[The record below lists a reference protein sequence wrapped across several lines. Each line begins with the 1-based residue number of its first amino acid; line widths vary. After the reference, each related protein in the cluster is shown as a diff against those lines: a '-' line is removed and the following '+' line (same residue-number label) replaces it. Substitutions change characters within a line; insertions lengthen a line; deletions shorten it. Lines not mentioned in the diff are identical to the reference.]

1 MPSAQTAKPYTLLA
15 IDDDPQSL
23 VILSKIL
30 TAEYEVLLA
39 KSSARGLELAR
50 NSQPDLII
58 LDITMPE
65 MDGFQVLGELRK
77 HPTTAGIPVIFL
89 TSRTS
94 VEDERL
100 GLLLGASDYIT
111 KPISPP
117 VVLARVAIHLGYRDK
132 LLHPSQPVGGSA
144 AGSDMREGFIAALAM
159 QLRHNP
165 QVHLDALLDSFTAV
179 LAHAL
184 DEPDLTA
191 LRSAA
196 CLALLGLG
204 QAHNSLPQA
213 LGTSRLLI
221 EEIIEHTNAEDPVL
235 NLAWDLSQ
243 ADVLLGGHA
252 STTLDEHAPLF
263 ARLFALTLTYHLTLL
278 QPAVS
283 VALRHD
289 LALGAMFSHPAAYNL
304 PSDTE
309 HLCSTLLGIA
319 HARLDS

>member
-1 MPSAQTAKPYTLLA
+1 MPTAHTAKPYTLLA

-77 HPTTAGIPVIFL
+77 HAVTASIPVIFL

-117 VVLARVAIHLGYRDK
+117 VVLARIATHLGYRDK
-132 LLHPSQPVGGSA
+132 LLHPCQPDGGST
-144 AGSDMREGFIAALAM
+144 AGSDMREGFIAALAL

-165 QVHLDALLDSFTAV
+165 QVRLDALLDSFAAL
-179 LAHAL
+179 LAYAL
-184 DEPDLTA
+184 RDPDQVA

-196 CLALLGLG
+196 CLALIGLG
-204 QAHNSLPQA
+204 QPHDALPQA
-213 LGTSRLLI
+213 LGASRVLI
-221 EEIIEHTNAEDPVL
+221 EEIIGHTNAEDPVL
-235 NLAWDLSQ
+235 NLAWDLSH
-243 ADVLLGGHA
+243 ADGLLGGVG
-252 STTLDEHAPLF
+252 
-263 ARLFALTLTYHLTLL
+263 
-278 QPAVS
+278 QPHC
-283 VALRHD
+283 R
-289 LALGAMFSHPAAYNL
+289 
-304 PSDTE
+304 
-309 HLCSTLLGIA
+309 STLRCPPVCSRS
-319 HARLDS
+319 H

>member
-1 MPSAQTAKPYTLLA
+1 MPTAHTAKPYTLLA

-23 VILSKIL
+23 VILSKVL

-77 HPTTAGIPVIFL
+77 HAVTASIPVIFL

-100 GLLLGASDYIT
+100 GFLLGASDYIT

-117 VVLARVAIHLGYRDK
+117 VVLARVATHLGYRDK
-132 LLHPSQPVGGSA
+132 LLHPCQPDGDST
-144 AGSDMREGFIAALAM
+144 AGSDMREGFISALAL

-165 QVHLDALLDSFTAV
+165 RLRLDALLDSFAALLGHV
-179 LAHAL
+179 LS
-184 DEPDLTA
+184 EPDQGA

-196 CLALLGLG
+196 CLALIGLG
-204 QAHNSLPQA
+204 QPHDSLPQA
-213 LGTSRLLI
+213 LGAGRLLI
-221 EEIIEHTNAEDPVL
+221 EEIIGHTNAEDPVL
-235 NLAWDLSQ
+235 NLAWDLSH
-243 ADVLLGGHA
+243 ADVMLDGGA
-252 STTLDEHAPLF
+252 SSSLPEHAPLST
-263 ARLFALTLTYHLTLL
+263 RLFALVLTYHLALL
-278 QPAVS
+278 QPAAN

-289 LALGAMFSHPAAYNL
+289 RALGAMLSHPAALNL

-309 HLCSTLLGIA
+309 GLCSTLLGIA
-319 HARLDS
+319 RAHLDR

>member
-1 MPSAQTAKPYTLLA
+1 MPTTKPYTLLA

-23 VILSKIL
+23 VILSRIL

-77 HPTTAGIPVIFL
+77 HPVTASIPVIFL

-100 GLLLGASDYIT
+100 GFLLGASDYIT

-117 VVLARVAIHLGYRDK
+117 VVLARVATHLGYRDK
-132 LLHPSQPVGGSA
+132 LLHPCQPGGSTA
-144 AGSDMREGFIAALAM
+144 SSDMREGFIAALTL
-159 QLRHNP
+159 QLRHKP
-165 QVHLDALLDSFTAV
+165 QVRLDALLDSFAAV
-179 LAHAL
+179 LAHTL
-184 DEPDLTA
+184 SDPDHAA

-196 CLALLGLG
+196 CLALIGLS
-204 QAHNSLPQA
+204 QPHDALPHA
-213 LGTSRLLI
+213 LGASRLLI
-221 EEIIEHTNAEDPVL
+221 EEIIGHTTAEDPVL
-235 NLAWDLSQ
+235 NLAWDLSH
-243 ADVLLGGHA
+243 ADGLLRGDA
-252 STTLDEHAPLF
+252 STTLQEHAPLS
-263 ARLFALTLTYHLTLL
+263 ARLFALTLTYHLALL
-278 QPAVS
+278 QPAAH
-283 VALRHD
+283 VALRHER
-289 LALGAMFSHPAAYNL
+289 ALGAMFSHSAAYDL

-309 HLCSTLLGIA
+309 SLRSTLLGLA
-319 HARLDS
+319 HAHLDR

>member
-1 MPSAQTAKPYTLLA
+1 MPTAHTAKPYTLLA

-77 HPTTAGIPVIFL
+77 HAVTASIPVIFL

-117 VVLARVAIHLGYRDK
+117 VVLARIATHLGYRDK
-132 LLHPSQPVGGSA
+132 LLHPCQPDGGST
-144 AGSDMREGFIAALAM
+144 AGSDMREGFIAALAL

-165 QVHLDALLDSFTAV
+165 QVRLDALLDSFAAL
-179 LAHAL
+179 LAYAL
-184 DEPDLTA
+184 RDPDQVA

-196 CLALLGLG
+196 CLALIGLG
-204 QAHNSLPQA
+204 QPHDALPQA
-213 LGTSRLLI
+213 LGASRVLI
-221 EEIIEHTNAEDPVL
+221 EEIIGHTNAEDPVL
-235 NLAWDLSQ
+235 NLAWDLSH
-243 ADVLLGGHA
+243 ADGLLGGRR
-252 STTLDEHAPLF
+252 STTLPEHAPLS
-263 ARLFALTLTYHLTLL
+263 ARLFALALTYHLALL
-278 QPAVS
+278 QPAAH
-283 VALRHD
+283 VALRHER
-289 LALGAMFSHPAAYNL
+289 ALGAMLSHPAAHNL

-309 HLCSTLLGIA
+309 ILCSTLLGIA
-319 HARLDS
+319 HAHLDR